1 MRFMMLVKATPEYE
15 AGAPPRPEVI
25 AEVSKLAE
33 EMTRSGA
40 LISSGGLLPSREAQR
55 VVMRGGRSTV
65 TDGPFAETKEL
76 IGGYA
81 VVEASSKS
89 EALELA
95 RQFLDA
101 HVRAGMLDL
110 EMEIRPMFDGAR
122 CGEMQP
128 A

>member
-15 AGAPPRPEVI
+15 AGTPPRPEVV
-25 AEVSKLAE
+25 AEVGKLAE

-89 EALELA
+89 EALALA

>member
-15 AGAPPRPEVI
+15 AGSPPRPEVI
-25 AEVSKLAE
+25 AEVGKLAE

-40 LISSGGLLPSREAQR
+40 LVSSGGLLPSREAQR

-65 TDGPFAETKEL
+65 TDGPFTETKEL
-76 IGGYA
+76 IGGFA
-81 VVEASSKS
+81 VVEAGSKS
-89 EALELA
+89 EALALA
-95 RQFLDA
+95 RRFLDA

-110 EMEIRPMFDGAR
+110 DMEIRPMFDGAR

-128 A
+128 S